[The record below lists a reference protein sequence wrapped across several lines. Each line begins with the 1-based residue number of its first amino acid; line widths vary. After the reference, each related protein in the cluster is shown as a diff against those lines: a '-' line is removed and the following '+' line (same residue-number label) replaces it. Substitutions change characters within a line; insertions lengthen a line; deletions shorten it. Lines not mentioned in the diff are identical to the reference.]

1 MEEGVKLKKSIIVRI
16 NPYKKKFQ
24 PNKLIE
30 DVQMAYHPMQ
40 DFFEIRVLYWKDKRD
55 YFDNLKKRSLI
66 FTTPDK
72 IEADRTYE
80 LLKKMYY
87 GK

>member
-1 MEEGVKLKKSIIVRI
+1 MEGKLKKSVTVRI
-16 NPYKKKFQ
+16 NPYKKKLQ

-30 DVQMAYHPMQ
+30 DVQMVYHPMQ
-40 DFFEIRVLYWKDKRD
+40 DFFEIRVLLWKNKRD
-55 YFDNLKKRSLI
+55 YYDSYKKRSLI
-66 FTTPDK
+66 FTTPDE
-72 IEADRTYE
+72 IEAKRSFE